1 MKNVNIYEDLL
12 KTPIFRAGYEKAIYS
27 SSVTLVFVQSPSQA
41 IEIGYL

>member
-1 MKNVNIYEDLL
+1 MKNVNIYKGSL

-27 SSVTLVFVQSPSQA
+27 SSVTLVFVQPPSQA